1 MKPTQ
6 KYLFE
11 TIFEA
16 DTPAGK
22 KFDVVLM
29 VLIVV
34 SVILANLETLANLPP
49 SIQNLFFILEW
60 GFTVIFTIEF
70 ILRLIVAPKPLKYI
84 LSPYGIIDL
93 IAIVPTYLSL
103 ILTGTHAII
112 IVRALRLLRV
122 FRLFEMSG
130 YVNQGAILITA
141 FKRTKDKI
149 IIFLFFIF
157 IVVNIVGALIY
168 MLEHPANPNFD
179 SLPRSVYWAIVT
191 LTGLGYGDIVPKS
204 AFGQILASFVVLLGY
219 AIIAVP
225 AGLITKEYART
236 DKSIHFSN
244 QVCPHCFKEGHQT
257 DAVYCRACGNLLN

>member
-1 MKPTQ
+1 MKPTH

-11 TIFEA
+11 TIFET

-22 KFDVVLM
+22 TFDVVLM
-29 VLIVV
+29 VLIVL
-34 SVILANLETLANLPP
+34 SVLLANLETLSNLPP
-49 SIQNLFFILEW
+49 SVRYLFFILEW

-93 IAIVPTYLSL
+93 IAILPTYLSL

-130 YVNQGAILITA
+130 YVNQGAILISA
-141 FKRTKDKI
+141 FQRAKDKI

-168 MLEHPANPNFD
+168 MLEHPANPSFD

-191 LTGLGYGDIVPKS
+191 LTSLGYGDIVPKS
-204 AFGQILASFVVLLGY
+204 AFGQLLASLVMILGY
-219 AIIAVP
+219 AVIAVP
-225 AGLITKEYART
+225 AGLITKEYAKT
-236 DKSIHFSN
+236 GKPINLSN

-257 DAVYCRACGNLLN
+257 DAIYCRSCGKPLN

>member
-6 KYLFE
+6 KFLFE

-29 VLIVV
+29 VLIIV

-49 SIQNLFFILEW
+49 PVQRLFFILEW
-60 GFTVIFTIEF
+60 GFTVVFTIEF

-130 YVNQGAILITA
+130 YVNQGAILLSA
-141 FKRTKDKI
+141 FKRAKDKI

-157 IVVNIVGALIY
+157 IVVNIVGAVIY
-168 MLEHPANPNFD
+168 MLEYPANPSFD

-191 LTGLGYGDIVPKS
+191 LTGLGYGDIVPES
-204 AFGQILASFVVLLGY
+204 AVGQILASFVVLLGY

-225 AGLITKEYART
+225 AGLITKEYSRS
-236 DKSIHFSN
+236 DKFIHFSN

-257 DAVYCRACGNLLN
+257 DAVYCRACGRLLN